1 MFDHF
6 VGLALKGLIY
16 EMQSKS
22 AMKIRKCHKCHS
34 VGFIVSFDLVFSLLL
49 ASNIYFSTDMAKNF
63 INSSK
68 AEVITYTVQK
78 TTFSIKD
85 FFSVCDQIRRKLRIW
100 SH

>member
-1 MFDHF
+1 M
-6 VGLALKGLIY
+6 GLALKGLIY

-68 AEVITYTVQK
+68 AEVIITYTVQK

-85 FFSVCDQIRRKLRIW
+85 FFSVCDCGFGHIN
-100 SH
+100 